1 MRRPLWLLL
10 PTLLVAAFAA
20 FTRPASRV
28 SLDAVVSS
36 VRVKTDTV
44 NVVFQCEGTRS
55 VDPWV
60 VTLTSPSDSVIW
72 VLDPSSDV
80 DSIEIV
86 PKRRMVLLRPWPFE
100 QGNRR
105 GMKGR
110 PAVQT
115 DARGNKGDRYQYEVT
130 AMCPGPG
137 NSWRKAVID
146 PDVIID
152 F

>member
-10 PTLLVAAFAA
+10 PTFLIAAFAA
-20 FTRPASRV
+20 FSRPASRAD
-28 SLDAVVSS
+28 LDTLVSS
-36 VRVKTDTV
+36 VRVTTDTV
-44 NVVFQCEGTRS
+44 KVVFQCEGTRS

-60 VTLTSPSDSVIW
+60 VTLTSPADTVLW

-86 PKRRMVLLRPWPFE
+86 PKRRFVTRPWPFE
-100 QGNRR
+100 QGNRK

-110 PAVQT
+110 PALQT
-115 DARGNKGDRYQYEVT
+115 DARGKKGDRFQYEVVAT
-130 AMCPGPG
+130 CPGPG
-137 NSWRKAVID
+137 NSTRRAVID